1 MFVYNA
7 RGYNAVENKV
17 GRIDRI
23 QNFNSEDDYIL
34 VKKVKLTKNMEK
46 YIFGFSFLQYFYNLL
61 FVYFF
66 LVYRV
71 FNPHPYCDFFNVIY
85 LYML

>member
-23 QNFNSEDDYIL
+23 QNFNSEDDYIDMPTL
-34 VKKVKLTKNMEK
+34 VKKVKLTKKMEK
-46 YIFGFSFLQYFYNLL
+46 CIFAFSFLHYFYNLL
-61 FVYFF
+61 FV
-66 LVYRV
+66 
-71 FNPHPYCDFFNVIY
+71 
-85 LYML
+85 